1 MSMLIAP
8 RPANEAARLRM
19 LRSLGILDTPAE
31 EVFDRVTRV
40 VSQLL
45 HVPIALVS
53 LTDENRQWFKSRVGM
68 ETCETPRDMAF
79 CSYALEVPEML
90 VIEDTT
96 ADPRFLDN
104 PLVTGAAHIRFY
116 AGVPLRSE
124 DGLVLGTLCA
134 LDTQPRSLPSGAA
147 TALKDLAAMVLH
159 ELLQRSVTHDLQAV
173 WQGER
178 SARALSELRFAAA
191 FQQTPTGQAL
201 ISLKGR
207 FMAVN
212 PKLSEITGYSTEEL
226 MSKTFADITHPDD
239 HDQDM
244 ALVVELLAGR
254 RQRYSLEKRYLHR
267 EGHPVWVEINVA
279 LVRNDLDEPDHFIAA
294 ILDISARKKH
304 EALLQHHQE
313 ELEAKV
319 IERTQ
324 ELSSS
329 RETLQ
334 VITDNLPVLIAQVDR
349 DLCYRFNNDVYRQIF
364 GVSPASLFG
373 QSLTTVLRP
382 ELFEQLLPYFQ
393 RALAGERV
401 TCEAIRY
408 SLEQDRLWSSTYV
421 PDVRNGQVEGFFVM
435 SQDVTERVLVERT
448 LLDKAM
454 LDPLTELPNRRALQD
469 YLQARAQASGP
480 QQQAFA
486 LFFMDLDGFKAINDV
501 HGHDA
506 GDALLRQVAERLK
519 ASTRKEDFVCRLAGD
534 EFVVIANGVDHPDNA
549 RRIAEVFCERLA
561 QPFAFGAQPLQIGVS
576 LGISLCPAGA
586 LTLPDTV
593 LVQADG
599 AMYEAKRRGRN
610 GYHFAT

>member
-1 MSMLIAP
+1 MLIAP

-45 HVPIALVS
+45 QVPIALVS
-53 LTDENRQWFKSRVGM
+53 LVDENRQWFKSRVGM
-68 ETCETPRDMAF
+68 AICETDRDIAF
-79 CSYALEVPEML
+79 CSYALEVPDIL

-96 ADPRFLDN
+96 ADPRFIDN
-104 PLVTGAAHIRFY
+104 PLVTGEAHIRFY

-134 LDTQPRSLPSGAA
+134 LDTQPRSLPSSTA
-147 TALKDLAAMVLH
+147 TALRDLAAMVQH
-159 ELLQRSVTHDLQAV
+159 ELLQRSVARDLQAV

-178 SARALSELRFAAA
+178 SARSLSELRFAAA

-207 FMAVN
+207 FIAVN
-212 PKLSEITGYSTEEL
+212 PKLCELTGYSPKAL
-226 MSKTFADITHPDD
+226 MSRTFSDITHPDD
-239 HDQDM
+239 HDQDS

-267 EGHPVWVEINVA
+267 DGHPVWVEINVA
-279 LVRNDLDEPDHFIAA
+279 LVRNDLDQPDHFIAA

-334 VITDNLPVLIAQVDR
+334 VITDNLPILIAQVDR

-364 GVSPASLFG
+364 GVSPASLLG

-382 ELFEQLLPYFQ
+382 DLFEELQPYFQ

-435 SQDVTERVLVERT
+435 SQDVTERVLVERS

-469 YLQARAQASGP
+469 YLQARVQMASV

-486 LFFMDLDGFKAINDV
+486 LFFLDLDGFKAVNDV

-506 GDALLRQVAERLK
+506 GDALLRQVAGRLK
-519 ASTRKEDFVCRLAGD
+519 GSTRKEDFVCRLAGD
-534 EFVVIANGVDHPDNA
+534 EFVVIANGVASQENA
-549 RRIAEVFCERLA
+549 QRIAEVFCELLA
-561 QPFAFGAQPLQIGVS
+561 QPFEVGPGDVRIGVS

-586 LTLPDTV
+586 LTQADTV
-593 LVQADG
+593 LAQADG
-599 AMYEAKRRGRN
+599 AMYAAKRRGRN
-610 GYHFAT
+610 GYHFAV

>member
-593 LVQADG
+593 LAQADG

>member
-1 MSMLIAP
+1 MLIAP

-593 LVQADG
+593 LAQADG